1 MTVTR
6 TEPLVARHADLP
18 APSPMPV
25 AAPAPVEISRGD
37 SFSSKRRLLY
47 IIMLGALSALGP
59 FTIDLYLPAFPTVAA
74 DLRASDAAIQIT
86 LTATLIG
93 FALGQLIVGPLADAF
108 GRRKPLLIATAVHV
122 LASFAV
128 AFAPTVELVTVGRVF
143 QGIGAA
149 GSGVVAMAIV
159 RDLFSGQRLIRMLSR
174 LALVWGL
181 APVLA
186 PVIGSQLLR
195 AVEWRGIFLVL
206 AAYGVVMMVVS
217 AFFMIETLPA
227 ERRGIFSSRAIARRY
242 RHLIHDRAFVGA
254 AILGSMAFTA
264 LFSYLSSSSFLLQDV
279 FGLSAQQ
286 YGIVFGLNSLGLVAA
301 TQISARLMRTFA
313 PKQVATA
320 GLLIMTIGA
329 ASLLVCA
336 LADGALWWVLVSLF
350 FVVSPLG
357 VIMPTV
363 QVTALAN
370 HAAEA
375 GTAASLIGALN
386 SLLPGLVTPLVGVM
400 GVSVLTM
407 AIVMIGALV
416 VAHFALWFIVRPSAP
431 SGVVA

>member
-1 MTVTR
+1 MTAT
-6 TEPLVARHADLP
+6 LP
-18 APSPMPV
+18 KPI
-25 AAPAPVEISRGD
+25 AATHTVPPVEISRGD
-37 SFSSKRRLLY
+37 AFSSPQRLAY
-47 IIMLGALSALGP
+47 IVILGALAALGP
-59 FTIDLYLPAFPTVAA
+59 FTIDLYLPAFPAVAA
-74 DLRASDAAIQIT
+74 DLGASDAAIQIT
-86 LTATLIG
+86 LTATLVG

-108 GRRKPLLIATAVHV
+108 GRRKPLIVATSIHV
-122 LASFAV
+122 LASIAV

-159 RDLFSGQRLIRMLSR
+159 RDLFNGQRLIRMLSR

-195 AVEWRGIFLVL
+195 VVEWRGIFIVL
-206 AAYGVVMMVVS
+206 AAYGLVMVVVS

-227 ERRGIFSSRAIARRY
+227 ERRGAFSGRAIARRY
-242 RHLIHDRAFVGA
+242 RHLVHDRAFVGA

-264 LFSYLSSSSFLLQDV
+264 LFSYLSSSSFLLQET

-286 YGIVFGLNSLGLVAA
+286 YGMVFGVNSLGLVAA
-301 TQISARLMRTFA
+301 TQISARLMRKFA
-313 PKQVATA
+313 PKQVATL
-320 GLLIMTIGA
+320 GVLIMSTGA
-329 ASLLVCA
+329 ASLLVA
-336 LADGALWWVLVSLF
+336 GLTDGSLTWVLVSLF

-357 VIMPTV
+357 IIMPTV

-375 GTAASLIGALN
+375 GTAASLIGAMN
-386 SLLPGLVTPLVGVM
+386 SLVPGLATPIVGLL
-400 GVSVLTM
+400 GVSVVSM
-407 AIVMIGALV
+407 ASVMIGALV
-416 VAHFALWFIVRPSAP
+416 IANIALWTIVRPSAP
-431 SGVVA
+431 AGVVA

>member
-1 MTVTR
+1 MTATISEPRGTQRAVT
-6 TEPLVARHADLP
+6 
-18 APSPMPV
+18 
-25 AAPAPVEISRGD
+25 PVEISRGD
-37 SFSSKRRLLY
+37 SFTSGQRLLY
-47 IIMLGALSALGP
+47 IVMLGALAALGP
-59 FTIDLYLPAFPTVAA
+59 FTIDLYLPAFPAVAA
-74 DLRASDAAIQIT
+74 DLHASDAAIQIT

-108 GRRKPLLIATAVHV
+108 GRRKPLIIATTIHV
-122 LASFAV
+122 LASVAV
-128 AFAPTVELVTVGRVF
+128 AFAPTVELVTLGRVF

-195 AVEWRGIFLVL
+195 VVEWRGIFVVL
-206 AAYGVVMMVVS
+206 AGYGLLMMIVS
-217 AFFMIETLPA
+217 AIFMIETLPP
-227 ERRGIFSSRAIARRY
+227 ERRGAFSGRAIARRY
-242 RHLIHDRAFVGA
+242 RHLARDRAFVGA

-264 LFSYLSSSSFLLQDV
+264 LFGYLSSSSFVLQDI

-286 YGIVFGLNSLGLVAA
+286 FGIVFGLNSLGLVAA
-301 TQISARLMRTFA
+301 TQISARLMRRHA
-313 PKQVATA
+313 PKSVATA
-320 GLLIMTIGA
+320 GLIIMTTGA

-336 LADGALWWVLVSLF
+336 LADGSLAWVLASLF

-370 HAAEA
+370 HADEA

-386 SLLPGLVTPLVGVM
+386 SLMPGLVTPIIGLM

-407 AIVMIGALV
+407 ASVMMGALV
-416 VAHFALWFIVRPSAP
+416 IGHLALWFIVRPNAP

>member
-1 MTVTR
+1 MTATQARPVSLET
-6 TEPLVARHADLP
+6 LVD
-18 APSPMPV
+18 
-25 AAPAPVEISRGD
+25 APASTPASPVELSRGD
-37 SFSSKRRLLY
+37 SFSSRQRLVY
-47 IIMLGALSALGP
+47 IVMLGALAALGP
-59 FTIDLYLPAFPTVAA
+59 FTIDLYLPAFPAVAA
-74 DLRASDAAIQIT
+74 DLHASDAAIQIT

-108 GRRKPLLIATAVHV
+108 GRRKPLLIATSVHV
-122 LASFAV
+122 LASIAIV
-128 AFAPTVELVTVGRVF
+128 FAPTVELVTVGRVF

-186 PVIGSQLLR
+186 PVIGSQLLNI
-195 AVEWRGIFLVL
+195 VEWRGIFVVL
-206 AAYGVVMMVVS
+206 AGFGLLMMIVS
-217 AFFMIETLPA
+217 AVFMVETLPA
-227 ERRGIFSSRAIARRY
+227 ERRGAFSGRAIARRY
-242 RHLIHDRAFVGA
+242 RHLAHDRAFVGA

-264 LFSYLSSSSFLLQDV
+264 LFGYLSSSSFVLQDIY
-279 FGLSAQQ
+279 GLSAQQ
-286 YGIVFGLNSLGLVAA
+286 FGIVFGVNSLGLVAA
-301 TQISARLMRTFA
+301 TQISARLMRKFA
-313 PKQVATA
+313 PKTVATA
-320 GLLIMTIGA
+320 GLLVMSAGA
-329 ASLLVCA
+329 ASLMVCA
-336 LADGALWWVLVSLF
+336 LSNGSLAWVLISLF

-386 SLLPGLVTPLVGVM
+386 SLLPGLVTPLIGFM

-407 AIVMIGALV
+407 ASVMMGALV
-416 VAHFALWFIVRPSAP
+416 IAHLALWFIVRPNAP

>member
-6 TEPLVARHADLP
+6 QVAQSDDP
-18 APSPMPV
+18 I
-25 AAPAPVEISRGD
+25 APVPVEASRGD
-37 SFSSKRRLLY
+37 LFSSAQRLKY
-47 IIMLGALSALGP
+47 ILILGALSALGP

-74 DLRASDAAIQIT
+74 DLHASDAAIQIT
-86 LTATLIG
+86 LTATLVG

-122 LASFAV
+122 LASLAV
-128 AFAPTVELVTVGRVF
+128 AAAPTVELVTVGRVF

-195 AVEWRGIFLVL
+195 VFEWRGVFVVL
-206 AAYGVVMMVVS
+206 AGYGLVMVIVS
-217 AFFMIETLPA
+217 AFFMIETLPP
-227 ERRGIFSSRAIARRY
+227 ERRGIFSGRAVARRY
-242 RHLIHDRAFVGA
+242 RHLARDGAFVGA
-254 AILGSMAFTA
+254 AILGSMVFTA

-279 FGLSAQQ
+279 FGMTAQQ
-286 YGIVFGLNSLGLVAA
+286 YGIAFGVNSLGLVAA
-301 TQISARLMRTFA
+301 TQISARLMRKFA

-320 GLLIMTIGA
+320 GLLVMSAGA
-329 ASLLVCA
+329 VSLLICG
-336 LADGALWWVLVSLF
+336 LSDGSLGWVLASLF

-357 VIMPTV
+357 IIMPTV

-370 HAAEA
+370 HAEEA

-386 SLLPGLVTPLVGVM
+386 SLLPGLVTPIVGLL
-400 GVSVLTM
+400 GVSVVSM
-407 AIVMIGALV
+407 AGVMIGALA
-416 VAHFALWFIVRPSAP
+416 VAHLALWLIVRPRAQ

>member
-1 MTVTR
+1 MTATR
-6 TEPLVARHADLP
+6 TEPVVVDPADVAVIDPIAVE
-18 APSPMPV
+18 PV
-25 AAPAPVEISRGD
+25 AVEPSRGD
-37 SFSSKRRLLY
+37 AFSSGRRLLY
-47 IIMLGALSALGP
+47 IVMLGALAALGP
-59 FTIDLYLPAFPTVAA
+59 FTIDLYLPAFPAVAG
-74 DLRASDAAIQIT
+74 DLHASDAAIQIT

-108 GRRKPLLIATAVHV
+108 GRRKPLLIATSIHV
-122 LASFAV
+122 AASFAV
-128 AFAPTVELVTVGRVF
+128 AFAPSVELVTVGRVF

-149 GSGVVAMAIV
+149 GAGVVAMAIV

-195 AVEWRGIFLVL
+195 VVDWRGIFFVL
-206 AAYGVVMMVVS
+206 AAYGIAMMIVA

-227 ERRGIFSSRAIARRY
+227 ERRGVFSGRAIARRY
-242 RHLIHDRAFVGA
+242 RHLAHDRAFVGA

-264 LFSYLSSSSFLLQDV
+264 LFGYLSSSSFVLQDIY
-279 FGLSAQQ
+279 GLSAQQ
-286 YGIVFGLNSLGLVAA
+286 FGIVFGINSLGLVAA
-301 TQISARLMRTFA
+301 TQISARLMRRYA

-320 GLLIMTIGA
+320 GLFIMSTGA

-336 LADGALWWVLVSLF
+336 LTDGALAWVLVSLF
-350 FVVSPLG
+350 FVVAPLG

-370 HAAEA
+370 HAEEA

-386 SLLPGLVTPLVGVM
+386 SLLPGLVTPLIGIL

-407 AIVMIGALV
+407 ASVMVGALII
-416 VAHFALWFIVRPSAP
+416 AHLALWFIVRPSAP